1 MFYNYSYICLMKA
14 SSLSFTEENYLK
26 AIYSLAERDASET
39 STTQIADRLQ
49 TKPPTVS
56 DMLRKLADKKLI
68 SYEKYKKVQLTKA
81 GRQVAILVIRKHRLW
96 EVFLHDKLEF
106 AWDEV
111 HEIAEQLEHIHSE
124 QLIVRLE
131 KFLGFPKYDPH
142 GDPIPSANGEI
153 GPLQRIT
160 LIEQEPG
167 KNCQVVG
174 VKDSSALFLQ
184 YLQQINIGIGT
195 KIKVIE
201 KIAYDGSLVISLK
214 KGQEIS
220 VSKKFADNVLV
231 TA

>member
-1 MFYNYSYICLMKA
+1 MKA
-14 SSLSFTEENYLK
+14 AALSFTEENYLK
-26 AIYSLAERDASET
+26 AIYSLAERDAAET
-39 STTQIADRLQ
+39 STTQIAERLQ

-160 LIEQEPG
+160 LIELEPG

-174 VKDSSALFLQ
+174 VKDSSVLFLQ

-195 KIKVIE
+195 KIKVVE